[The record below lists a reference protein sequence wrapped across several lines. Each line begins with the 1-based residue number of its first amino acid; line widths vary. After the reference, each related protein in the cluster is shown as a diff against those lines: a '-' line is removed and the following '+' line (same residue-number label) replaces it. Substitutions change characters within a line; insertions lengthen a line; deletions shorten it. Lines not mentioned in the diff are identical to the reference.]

1 MLVNASSN
9 ALLDSAALAVDAV
22 LTMTAIGIV
31 EDNPAIRA
39 GFTRAAFGT
48 DGRAKANSY

>member
-31 EDNPAIRA
+31 EDNPILRV
-39 GFTRAAFGT
+39 GFTRAALST
-48 DGRAKANSY
+48 DGRAKVNTY